1 MKVTSIA
8 IVGIILVAAGVFAAV
23 GPWTVVPVCEAGN
36 PPLYTQTIT
45 GKNLSMPCGYT
56 ARAEIGVGSLIVMG
70 GLGLMMAR
78 TPGTRRGLGYMGLGL
93 GALALLL
100 PTSLIG
106 VCSNATHNCVLSTR
120 PSLVILGGVVMLA
133 SAYVLL
139 KAR

>member
-23 GPWTVVPVCEAGN
+23 GPWTVVPVCEAGD
-36 PPLYTQTIT
+36 PPLYVQTST

-56 ARAEIGVGSLIVMG
+56 ARAELGVGSVIAMG
-70 GLGLMMAR
+70 GLGLMLAR

-93 GALALLL
+93 GALALLI

-106 VCSNATHNCVLSTR
+106 VCANASHNCVLSTR
-120 PSLVILGGVVMLA
+120 PTLVILGGVVMAA